1 MGVRRQVSRLALLR
15 VLNSKSG
22 DKLPN
27 FNGEMDM
34 QLFLNAT
41 ISQNGLK
48 IDTYCE
54 R

>member
-15 VLNSKSG
+15 VLNSKPEG
-22 DKLPN
+22 KVPN

-34 QLFLNAT
+34 HLFLNAT
-41 ISQNGLK
+41 ISQNRLK

-54 R
+54 I